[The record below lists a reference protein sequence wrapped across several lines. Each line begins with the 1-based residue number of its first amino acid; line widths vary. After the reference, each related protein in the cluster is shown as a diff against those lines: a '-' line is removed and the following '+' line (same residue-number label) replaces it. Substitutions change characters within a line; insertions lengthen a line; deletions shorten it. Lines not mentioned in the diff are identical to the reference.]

1 MSFIFRKRQK
11 QKSQTFVFSYRSL
24 IEQYEACSFGDVLF
38 SNYLL
43 VPIQQSYDGEL
54 RKHLWIEHSASLADV
69 RLKPDQVPKI
79 NEQNCVFID
88 RFF

>member
-43 VPIQQSYDGEL
+43 VPIQQIYDVEL
-54 RKHLWIEHSASLADV
+54 RKHLWIEHSTSLAYL
-69 RLKPDQVPKI
+69 RLKPDQVTKI
-79 NEQNCVFID
+79 NEQIFDFIEI
-88 RFF
+88 FF